1 MDPMMTHTRTLPGR
15 MPGGG
20 ISRRP
25 LQVVII
31 ADCSGSMTG
40 EKIQA
45 LNFAI
50 AQMIQH
56 LASWEED
63 QERAQVMVR
72 AIAFSDQPRWHVKEP
87 LPVTQVRWEPLA
99 VVPQGRTNMGPAFR
113 MAASVLGKESMP
125 RRAFAP
131 ALLLIT
137 DGMPTDEQEDFNA
150 GLNELMAQ
158 RAGRE
163 ALRMAVAIG
172 KDAKSEAL
180 TRFIDDP
187 RIPILVASNV
197 DQIADQLRVATLA
210 VTGVREW
217 DHLGEKNTVVDDDDV
232 PV

>member
-1 MDPMMTHTRTLPGR
+1 M
-15 MPGGG
+15 
-20 ISRRP
+20 
-25 LQVVII
+25 

-45 LNFAI
+45 LNYAI
-50 AQMIQH
+50 AQTIQH

-63 QERAQVMVR
+63 QERAQVLVR
-72 AIAFSDQPRWHVKEP
+72 AIAFADEPRWHVSPPQPVAQLRWEA
-87 LPVTQVRWEPLA
+87 LPV
-99 VVPQGRTNMGPAFR
+99 VPGGRTYMGPAFR
-113 MAASVLGKESMP
+113 MAASVLGKDRMP

-137 DGMPTDEQEDFNA
+137 DGMPSDNPADFNA
-150 GLNELMAQ
+150 GLAELMAQ

-172 KDAKSEAL
+172 KDARSEAL
-180 TRFIDDP
+180 TQFIDDP
-187 RIPILVASNV
+187 RVPVLVASNV

-210 VTGVREW
+210 ITGVRDW
-217 DHLGEKNTVVDDDDV
+217 SQAGDRSNVANDDDV